1 MLNICEH
8 CLNESAG
15 CPMTSAQICNCLEQN
30 MIAELKELGFDFTN
44 PTYKKLSSSLSQQV
58 RAIYS
63 KYYNMLNLDPSKPI
77 YTHDGQLIATGFER
91 VVIGDYGAYL
101 EYDLSQVKPHGI
113 VYTIEKGQEYRVQPY
128 WRKRVKYIWYTLP
141 NSNPH
146 IKIYWQLRTVSYA
159 DYLPK
164 KFYISPFQ
172 VRQ

>member
-1 MLNICEH
+1 MFDICKE
-8 CLNESAG
+8 CLNSSAG
-15 CPMTSAQICNCLEQN
+15 CPMTRAHIYDCLEKD

-44 PTYKKLSSSLSQQV
+44 PTYKKLDKTLSGQV
-58 RAIYS
+58 REVYRR
-63 KYYNMLNLDPSKPI
+63 YVDTLHLDRNKPL
-77 YTHDGQLIATGFER
+77 YTHDGQKIANGFER
-91 VVIGDYGAYL
+91 IVVGDYGAYI
-101 EYDLSQVKPHGI
+101 EYDLSQVPQGI
-113 VYTIEKGQEYRVQPY
+113 RYVLEKGQEYRVQPY
-128 WRKRVKYIWYTLP
+128 WRKRVKYIWYTMP